1 MAREP
6 PEPLPPI
13 AYSFLRTRS
22 RAPKAWAIVRRLYR
36 WLGEHELSHGQ
47 LRPEHVDR
55 VMDHPFGKPLTSRS
69 SYDYRGELLAYLQW
83 LSAAGELSFEPNE
96 LRRGPLSRRPLPEL
110 AEQYSEALSST
121 HRRSTCRTYRTD
133 LRRFCD
139 WLAEGGIGL
148 ERLGRRELVRWLLHL
163 EQRGLKAATRAHTI
177 MHVRGYLRW
186 LHEHGWLERDPE
198 LLLRSTDIPKR
209 PRYLPRPLS
218 SEADRQLQQRLGQSS
233 CRCQQG
239 LLLMRRTGLRLGEL
253 IALEYDC
260 VRSGASGHSYLKV
273 PLGKLNNERLVPL
286 DEQTLELVG
295 RLQEEASSD
304 RRWLL
309 LSPQGHPTYP
319 SLFRSALRQA
329 SEGIPIDGAMTSHR
343 LRHSY
348 ATTLLSGGMSLVGV
362 MRLLGHRSYQTTL
375 VYAAVTQEAVGR
387 QYFEALSQLER
398 RYERQ
403 LHAGVAAEPEPAEM
417 IADVVRWVDK
427 HIGHERGHK
436 RTARRLIKRLG
447 RIAAEI
453 AKSIRAGQQ
462 H

>member
-1 MAREP
+1 MANEP
-6 PEPLPPI
+6 DEPLPPI
-13 AYSFLRTRS
+13 AYGFLRTRS

-36 WLGEHELSHGQ
+36 WLREHGLSHGQ
-47 LRPEHVDR
+47 LRPAHVTR
-55 VMDHPFGKPLTSRS
+55 VMDRPFGKPLAHRT
-69 SYDYRGELLAYLQW
+69 SYDYRGELLAYLEW
-83 LSAAGELSFEPNE
+83 LSAAGELSFEPHE

-110 AEQYSEALSST
+110 AEQYVEALSTT
-121 HRRSTCRTYRTD
+121 HRRGTCQVYRTD
-133 LRRFCD
+133 LRRFCY
-139 WLAEGGIGL
+139 WLAEQGIGL
-148 ERLGRRELVRWLLHL
+148 ERLGRRELVRWLVHL

-177 MHVRGYLRW
+177 MHVRSYLRW

-218 SEADRQLQQRLGQSS
+218 PEADRQLQQRLGQSR
-233 CRCQQG
+233 CRYQQG

-253 IALEYDC
+253 MALEYEC
-260 VRSGASGHSYLKV
+260 VRSDGSGHRYLKV

-295 RLQEEASSD
+295 RLQADGSSD
-304 RRWLL
+304 RPWLL
-309 LSPQGHPTYP
+309 LSPQGHRTYP
-319 SLFRSALRQA
+319 SLYWRALRQA
-329 SEGIPIDGAMTSHR
+329 CEDIAIDGAMTSHR

-387 QYFEALSQLER
+387 EYFEALEQLER
-398 RYERQ
+398 RYERR
-403 LHAGVAAEPEPAEM
+403 LPGAAVPEPAEM
-417 IADVVRWVDK
+417 IADVVRWVRQ
-427 HIGHERGHK
+427 HLGHERGRK
-436 RTARRLIKRLG
+436 RTARRLIKRLD

-453 AKSIRAGQQ
+453 ARLTGTRQSD
-462 H
+462 